1 MIEWYVYQ
9 GTYFQ
14 LSFKSIIIKNNATM
28 FLNWTQIEIF
38 KYPPY
43 DWEYKEQV
51 TSTETEPVC
60 TRVQLRL
67 WR

>member
-1 MIEWYVYQ
+1 
-9 GTYFQ
+9 
-14 LSFKSIIIKNNATM
+14 M